1 MPRVISLFQGK
12 SFQQQFP
19 DITILKNG
27 TRDYFVEMQCYSL
40 AIPADT
46 HIRKEIDIFSDTV
59 LQLIALDR
67 GLTAAQIAERMCVEK
82 DFVQFICIHL
92 QDAGLVNDRYRLTEQ
107 GKSQVGQPSA
117 ESSAD
122 PYDDPLKAYAFA
134 LPGKREY
141 LSYLRVG
148 DLEADQATEKWDGK
162 KRRIQFEVGTAGQER
177 AISGVLL
184 RTPGEGKVPLMYGD
198 FPPVIRRYNRICAG
212 NDKFQRIPYRNGYN
226 VEAADEGTVLLHC
239 KAIIQKG
246 NVDSIL
252 FSDGF
257 SPHCVG
263 LYQAVSEANPWL
275 KESLLKRAASTRT
288 ETTENDG
295 KGREEQLSARQRIT
309 KTLQRIQ
316 DELLENQQKKD
327 MDVDSSREDAQ
338 QSSRMARELCTAV
351 ETALYEFVRQH
362 PLPDWERA
370 YLPQVNHAKIVEW
383 AKEIGM
389 EQAERYGKLFRW
401 PRGTGRLQQ
410 FLAFDQ
416 TSDPEM
422 TLGLCMAVMVEKG
435 YGSTEF
441 SRLIH
446 EKRNLLWFLNVLKNE
461 GDRARHD
468 GSDVEIPV
476 QQLNKECREVIA
488 LLLPELL
495 TERQDAAL
503 TSTGPTQ
510 SSASQKR
517 IDARVAVCERVGW
530 DVYEELPTDLKEKLL
545 QLSPDKKGVQLP
557 PKDGMLFLLSQ
568 ILESTL
574 RNALKELPGNETP
587 DLQEVLKTIEKQ
599 TECALPEKF
608 GGTNLTYLHDALQ
621 GRMAVLKAYYL
632 AYLYRCCK
640 RAPETVPEAAQEQW
654 AELIVW
660 VDERRQHTAKSAFGM
675 EYEELEKRRDEVF
688 EFVKTVVRSE

>member
-92 QDAGLVNDRYRLTEQ
+92 QDAGLVNDRYRLTER

-295 KGREEQLSARQRIT
+295 KGREEQLSAR
-309 KTLQRIQ
+309 
-316 DELLENQQKKD
+316 
-327 MDVDSSREDAQ
+327 
-338 QSSRMARELCTAV
+338 
-351 ETALYEFVRQH
+351 
-362 PLPDWERA
+362 
-370 YLPQVNHAKIVEW
+370 
-383 AKEIGM
+383 
-389 EQAERYGKLFRW
+389 
-401 PRGTGRLQQ
+401 
-410 FLAFDQ
+410 
-416 TSDPEM
+416 
-422 TLGLCMAVMVEKG
+422 
-435 YGSTEF
+435 
-441 SRLIH
+441 
-446 EKRNLLWFLNVLKNE
+446 
-461 GDRARHD
+461 
-468 GSDVEIPV
+468 
-476 QQLNKECREVIA
+476 
-488 LLLPELL
+488 
-495 TERQDAAL
+495 
-503 TSTGPTQ
+503 
-510 SSASQKR
+510 
-517 IDARVAVCERVGW
+517 
-530 DVYEELPTDLKEKLL
+530 
-545 QLSPDKKGVQLP
+545 
-557 PKDGMLFLLSQ
+557 
-568 ILESTL
+568 
-574 RNALKELPGNETP
+574 
-587 DLQEVLKTIEKQ
+587 
-599 TECALPEKF
+599 
-608 GGTNLTYLHDALQ
+608 
-621 GRMAVLKAYYL
+621 
-632 AYLYRCCK
+632 
-640 RAPETVPEAAQEQW
+640 
-654 AELIVW
+654 
-660 VDERRQHTAKSAFGM
+660 
-675 EYEELEKRRDEVF
+675 
-688 EFVKTVVRSE
+688 